1 MSALSKDFPPASS
14 RSVLI
19 RLAVFLAIWVV
30 LAGADPVGLLVG
42 LVTAAA
48 AAWTSLD
55 LLPPSP
61 RRLRIF
67 PLASLGRHFIW
78 GSIVAGVDVAWRA
91 FHPRLPVRPGFVT
104 YACRVPA
111 GTTRDLF
118 LAMTSLMPGSLPTE
132 VDERGV
138 LLMHCLDTDQPLADQ
153 MADTEARLLRA
164 LEQRAANA

>member
-1 MSALSKDFPPASS
+1 MSALSKDFPRASS
-14 RSVLI
+14 GSVLI
-19 RLAVFLAIWVV
+19 RLCVFLAFWIV

-42 LVTAAA
+42 LATAAA
-48 AAWTSLD
+48 AAGMSLR
-55 LLPPSP
+55 LLPPSS

-91 FHPRLPVRPGFVT
+91 FHPRLPVRPGFVS
-104 YACRVPA
+104 YACRLPQ

-138 LLMHCLDTDQPLADQ
+138 VLMHCLDTEQPLADQ
-153 MADTEARLLRA
+153 MAEHEARLLRA

>member
-1 MSALSKDFPPASS
+1 MDEPASPS
-14 RSVLI
+14 ARLRDAFEYFPWPRSGGI
-19 RLAVFLAIWVV
+19 SF
-30 LAGADPVGLLVG
+30 GAPSLPG
-42 LVTAAA
+42 
-48 AAWTSLD
+48 WTS
-55 LLPPSP
+55 PGAPSIHGF
-61 RRLRIF
+61 L
-67 PLASLGRHFIW
+67 
-78 GSIVAGVDVAWRA
+78 
-91 FHPRLPVRPGFVT
+91 VRPGFVT